1 MKFPLKAK
9 IPSANVGF
17 SKAIR
22 NGWITLDKRSG
33 TNLVIR
39 KIDKIDDVVQKH
51 LVQLDELDASLK
63 TEYKR
68 RNLIQEM
75 YNENIYFCIIYNY

>member
-1 MKFPLKAK
+1 M
-9 IPSANVGF
+9 
-17 SKAIR
+17 R
-22 NGWITLDKRSG
+22 NGWVTLDKRSG

-39 KIDKIDDVVQKH
+39 KIDKIDDAVQKH
-51 LVQLDELDASLK
+51 LVQLDELVASLK